1 MASSLVG
8 NVPASSVTR
17 GSLRHMSHWLST
29 DAPELVEHDD
39 LDLVWAAIEP
49 IDDPALAGERQ
60 RMRELLDTRP
70 DPLERH
76 ERPGHFTGSALV
88 VHADLER
95 TLVLFHTKLQIWVQP
110 GGHADGDA
118 NLARVALR
126 EATEETGIEGLKV
139 WPVAVDLD
147 IHGVDP
153 PREDPHLHY
162 DVRFVV
168 QAPADA
174 VVDANHES
182 QDQRWVRPEELAALG
197 ADAGLQRLAVAGLSV
212 ARANA

>member
-1 MASSLVG
+1 
-8 NVPASSVTR
+8 
-17 GSLRHMSHWLST
+17 
-29 DAPELVEHDD
+29 
-39 LDLVWAAIEP
+39 
-49 IDDPALAGERQ
+49 
-60 RMRELLDTRP
+60 MRELLDTRP

-110 GGHADGDA
+110 GGHADGNA
-118 NLARVALR
+118 NLAGVALR

-139 WPVAVDLD
+139 RPVAVDLD
-147 IHGVDP
+147 IHEVDP
-153 PREDPHLHY
+153 PNEDPHLHY

-182 QDQRWVRPEELAALG
+182 QEQRWVRPEELTALG
-197 ADAGLQRLAVAGLSV
+197 ADAGLQRLVVAGLSV